1 MSIPKGLTIKLVSIM
16 KDLGRIQKNGRND
29 FQGYDYVTESDIM
42 DAVREKLAAHNVFIF
57 SSVINSS
64 HEGEL
69 TTVTVAYTITDGD
82 TGEAVTINS
91 VGQGKDKGDKGVY
104 KAITGAYKYFLMKTF
119 LMSSGDDPET
129 DDGPMKRKESS
140 KSAPVA
146 KSEPSVSASAKEV
159 VAPKAA
165 STGFKRPTTSA
176 PKPASTQSEDFI

>member
-1 MSIPKGLTIKLVSIM
+1 MLIPKGLTVKLVSIM

-57 SSVINSS
+57 SSVISSS

-69 TTVTVAYTITDGD
+69 TTVTVDYTITDGD
-82 TGEAVTINS
+82 TGEAVTIKS

-129 DDGPMKRKESS
+129 DDAPMKRKESS
-140 KSAPVA
+140 KPTPVSV
-146 KSEPSVSASAKEV
+146 KSEQVTEKAKEV
-159 VAPKAA
+159 SKPAT
-165 STGFKRPTTSA
+165 TGFKRPTSAPA
-176 PKPASTQSEDFI
+176 PKPATTQSEDFI